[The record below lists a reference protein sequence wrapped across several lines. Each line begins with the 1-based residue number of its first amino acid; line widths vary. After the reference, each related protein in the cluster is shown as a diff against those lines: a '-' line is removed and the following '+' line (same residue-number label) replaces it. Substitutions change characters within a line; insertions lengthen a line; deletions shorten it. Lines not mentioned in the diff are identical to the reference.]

1 MIITPVDHEPTR
13 FWVESQS
20 TPGVTHMVDLDDN
33 GKPGCSCHDFMCREK
48 ECKHIRAV
56 KEKCNNDEKVVDEIK
71 HK

>member
-1 MIITPVDHEPTR
+1 MIITPFDHEPTR

-20 TPGVTHMVDLDDN
+20 TPGVTHLVDVDYD

-56 KEKCNNDEKVVDEIK
+56 KEKCNNDEKAVDVIK
-71 HK
+71 LK

>member
-13 FWVESQS
+13 YWVESETQS
-20 TPGVTHMVDLDDN
+20 GVSHLVDLDDN

-56 KEKCNNDEKVVDEIK
+56 KENATMLKKLLT
-71 HK
+71 